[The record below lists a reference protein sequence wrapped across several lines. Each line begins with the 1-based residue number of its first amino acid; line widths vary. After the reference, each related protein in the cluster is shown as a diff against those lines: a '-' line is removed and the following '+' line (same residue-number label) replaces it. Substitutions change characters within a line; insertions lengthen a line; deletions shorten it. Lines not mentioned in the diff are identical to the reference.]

1 MQPSSSPARF
11 LLYALAKRDGAL
23 SISEK
28 DVEEREERALA
39 EHARLPV
46 RTVYQIVRQE
56 GQEQMERPAVSLWW
70 SGFAGGLS
78 ISFSLL
84 GQAALMRA
92 LPDAP
97 WAPLVSSLGYSIGFL
112 MVILAR
118 QQLFTE
124 TTITVVLPLLADFS
138 RRNLWLMARMWGLVL
153 AANFAGTLLAALFC
167 SFTPVLEESL
177 KQAMLEVSMHT
188 LGHGWFEM
196 LVRGISAGFLI
207 AVLVWLMPSA
217 EGAEFQMTVVLTY
230 LIAIGGFQHIV
241 AGSMEA
247 FMLVLAGQQSVAQML
262 LGFIAP
268 VLIGNIL
275 GGTVLFAVLSYA
287 QVMNEI

>member
-1 MQPSSSPARF
+1 
-11 LLYALAKRDGAL
+11 L
-23 SISEK
+23 SIPEEEA
-28 DVEEREERALA
+28 VEREERALA
-39 EHARLPV
+39 DHARLPV

-84 GQAALMRA
+84 GQAALVRA

-97 WAPLVSSLGYSIGFL
+97 WAPLVSSFGYSIGFL

-138 RRNLWLMARMWGLVL
+138 RKNLLHMARMWGLVL
-153 AANFAGTLLAALFC
+153 AANLAGTLLAALFC
-167 SFTPVLEESL
+167 SFTPVLEGSL
-177 KQAMLEVSMHT
+177 RQAMLDVSMHT

-217 EGAEFQMTVVLTY
+217 EGAEFQMIVVLTY
-230 LIAIGGFQHIV
+230 LIAVGGFQHIV

-247 FMLVLAGQQSVAQML
+247 FMLVLAGHQSVAQML
-262 LGFIAP
+262 LDFIVP
-268 VLIGNIL
+268 VLLGNVL
-275 GGTVLFAVLSYA
+275 GGTALFAVLSYA
-287 QVMNEI
+287 QVMKEI

>member
-1 MQPSSSPARF
+1 MAAG
-11 LLYALAKRDGAL
+11 LMNA
-23 SISEK
+23 SENEI
-28 DVEEREERALA
+28 VEREERAIA
-39 EHARLPV
+39 DHARLPV

-84 GQAALMRA
+84 GQAALMRG
-92 LPDAP
+92 LPQAA
-97 WAPLVSSLGYSIGFL
+97 WTPLVASFGYSVGFL

-138 RRNLWLMARMWGLVL
+138 RRNLLLMGRMWALVL
-153 AANFAGTLLAALFC
+153 AANLAGTLLAALFC
-167 SFTPVLEESL
+167 SFTPVLDEGL
-177 KQAMLEVSMHT
+177 RQAMLDVSMHT
-188 LGHGWFEM
+188 LGQGWFEM
-196 LVRGISAGFLI
+196 LVKGISAGFLI

-247 FMLVLAGQQSVAQML
+247 FMLLLAGDQGVAQSVF
-262 LGFIAP
+262 GFIVP
-268 VLIGNIL
+268 VLIGNVL
-275 GGTVLFAVLSYA
+275 GGTALFAVLSYA
-287 QVMNEI
+287 QVMKEI